1 MLIFIKLCRQRNK
14 LYNYI
19 LIEIAIIIIVF
30 AHTKGSF
37 FGIIIMSKGKTT
49 ERTNDME
56 TITVKEVNGYKV
68 EKYAN
73 TRGQYFVN
81 IREGNGFREFHT
93 FRTIKDAVKF
103 IETAL

>member
-1 MLIFIKLCRQRNK
+1 MRLSSLFKNNSCSI
-14 LYNYI
+14 
-19 LIEIAIIIIVF
+19 
-30 AHTKGSF
+30 
-37 FGIIIMSKGKTT
+37 GKAG
-49 ERTNDME
+49 RKDGKDME
-56 TITVKEVNGYKV
+56 KITVKEVNGYKV

-73 TRGQYFVN
+73 THGQYFVN